1 MTLQDKSIDFAEEE
15 NRDEK
20 RKRFNVWKKGRER
33 VEIVVKCA

>member
-20 RKRFNVWKKGRER
+20 RKFFNVWEKG
-33 VEIVVKCA
+33 